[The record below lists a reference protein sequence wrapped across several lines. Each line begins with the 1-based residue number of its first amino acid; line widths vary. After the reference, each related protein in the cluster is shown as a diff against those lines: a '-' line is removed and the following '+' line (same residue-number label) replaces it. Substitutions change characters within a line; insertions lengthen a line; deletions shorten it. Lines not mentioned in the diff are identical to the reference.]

1 MNDSIINDAMLILM
15 LLIELILQML
25 LCSNIVDS
33 HVMFIDPFYI
43 YIFIYI

>member
-33 HVMFIDPFYI
+33 HVMFIDPFLYI
-43 YIFIYI
+43 YKNR